1 MEERTDDLTALLDLL
16 PPDLRAAAA
25 ALEPERIV
33 EFVLDR
39 GRPATARLDHGRAEL
54 SAIPLEQAEIDAIA
68 AGVGSFSADNRAGV
82 EGTLHRI
89 AAIRNRQGRII
100 GLTLRVGRA
109 AHGIVEPIHD
119 VVAAAESL
127 LLLGRP
133 GVGKTTLLRET
144 ARVLADECDR
154 RVVIIDTAGEIA
166 GDGDVPHPAIGSA
179 RRMPVADPRQQ
190 DRVMIEA
197 VENHMPEVIIVDEIG
212 TEAEARAAR
221 TIAERGV
228 QLVATAHGHSLENLL
243 RNPVLDDLVGGVQTV
258 ILGDDEARARGG
270 QKTVQERR
278 GPPAFTAVV
287 EIVARG
293 ELRLHPDTGRAV
305 DRLLAG
311 RAPRWEARTA
321 HADETPAPT
330 TPSGPA
336 RAAGAPDSAP
346 GSRNPRGRT
355 RLLAYGVSRE
365 SVDRVLRTE
374 GLPAETVTNA
384 ERADMVVAL
393 RSRADDP
400 RLQRL
405 VDTATIP
412 LVTVKKNSTAQ
423 IRRALADAFNQVHG
437 ADPDEVDAVVRESEA
452 AIRRARETGEEVS
465 LPPRESALRRLQH
478 RIVVREGLLAESQ
491 GSGHQRHLVVL
502 PPEQK
507 SG

>member
-1 MEERTDDLTALLDLL
+1 
-16 PPDLRAAAA
+16 
-25 ALEPERIV
+25 V
-33 EFVLDR
+33 
-39 GRPATARLDHGRAEL
+39 
-54 SAIPLEQAEIDAIA
+54 PLEQADLDAVA
-68 AGVGSFSADNRAGV
+68 SRVGTFSADNRAGV

-119 VVAAAESL
+119 VVAAGDSL

-166 GDGDVPHPAIGSA
+166 GDGDIPHPAIGSA

-287 EIVARG
+287 EIVQRG
-293 ELRLHPDTGRAV
+293 ELRLHPSTARAV

-311 RAPRWEARTA
+311 RSPRWEARTA
-321 HADETPAPT
+321 
-330 TPSGPA
+330 
-336 RAAGAPDSAP
+336 AGAGTGNPPPAEATAP
-346 GSRNPRGRT
+346 AERPGGPEGAPEVGPRGRT
-355 RLLAYGVSRE
+355 RILAYGVSRD
-365 SVDRVLRTE
+365 SVDRVIRTE
-374 GLPAETVTNA
+374 GLPAETVPDPG
-384 ERADMVVAL
+384 RADLVLAL
-393 RSRADDP
+393 RSRAADP

-405 VDTATIP
+405 VDTSAVP

-423 IRRALADAFNQVHG
+423 IRRALADALNQVHG
-437 ADPDEVDAVVRESEA
+437 VDDETVSAVVREVEEA
-452 AIRRARETGEEVS
+452 VERVHREGEEVPLS
-465 LPPRESALRRLQH
+465 PAEGAVRRLQH
-478 RIVVREGLLAESQ
+478 RIVVRHGLVAESQ
-491 GSGHQRHLVVL
+491 GSGNQRHLVVL
-502 PPEQK
+502 PPTTG

>member
-1 MEERTDDLTALLDLL
+1 MQEHTDDLTALLDLL

-25 ALEPERIV
+25 ALDPEQV
-33 EFVLDR
+33 VGFVLDR
-39 GRPATARLDHGRAEL
+39 GRPATARLVAGRREL
-54 SAIPLEQAEIDAIA
+54 ASAPLEQAELDAIA
-68 AGVGSFSADNRAGV
+68 GRVGTFSADNRAGV

-119 VVAAAESL
+119 VVAAGRSL

-166 GDGDVPHPAIGSA
+166 GDGDIPHPAIGSA

-287 EIVARG
+287 EIAARG
-293 ELRLHPDTGRAV
+293 DLRLHPDTGRAV

-321 HADETPAPT
+321 HAEGPSSPTPPSDTAPE
-330 TPSGPA
+330 
-336 RAAGAPDSAP
+336 AGAPETTP
-346 GSRNPRGRT
+346 RSRGPRGIT

-374 GLPAETVTNA
+374 QLPAETVTNA

-405 VDTATIP
+405 VDTSVIP

-437 ADPDEVDAVVRESEA
+437 VDDETVSAVVREVEEA
-452 AIRRARETGEEVS
+452 VNRARREGEEVPLS
-465 LPPRESALRRLQH
+465 PSDGAMRRLQH
-478 RIVVREGLLAESQ
+478 RIVVRHGLVAESQ
-491 GSGHQRHLVVL
+491 GSGNQRHLVVL
-502 PPEQK
+502 PPDPEA
-507 SG
+507 G

>member
-1 MEERTDDLTALLDLL
+1 MEEQTDDLAALLDLL

-25 ALEPERIV
+25 ALDPEQVV

-54 SAIPLEQAEIDAIA
+54 ASVPLEQADLDAVA
-68 AGVGSFSADNRAGV
+68 SRVGAFSADNRAGV

-109 AHGIVEPIHD
+109 AHGIVDPIHD
-119 VVAAAESL
+119 VVAAGESL

-166 GDGDVPHPAIGSA
+166 GDGDIPHPAIGSA

-287 EIVARG
+287 EIVQRG
-293 ELRLHPDTGRAV
+293 ELRLHPSTARSV

-311 RAPRWEARTA
+311 RAPRCEMRTA
-321 HADETPAPT
+321 AE
-330 TPSGPA
+330 SG
-336 RAAGAPDSAP
+336 AGAPPPAEETGLPEGAESSAP
-346 GSRNPRGRT
+346 EVGPRGRT
-355 RLLAYGVSRE
+355 RILSYGVSRD
-365 SVDRVLRTE
+365 SVDRVIRTE
-374 GLPAETVTNA
+374 GLPAETVPDPGRT
-384 ERADMVVAL
+384 DLVLAL
-393 RSRADDP
+393 RSRAADP

-405 VDTATIP
+405 VDTSAVP

-423 IRRALADAFNQVHG
+423 IRRALADALNQVHG
-437 ADPDEVDAVVRESEA
+437 VDDETVSAVVREVEEA
-452 AIRRARETGEEVS
+452 VNRVRQEGEVVPLS
-465 LPPRESALRRLQH
+465 PAQGAVRRLQH
-478 RIVVREGLLAESQ
+478 RIVVRHGLVAESQ
-491 GSGHQRHLVVL
+491 GSGNQRHLVVL
-502 PPEQK
+502 PSTPDA
-507 SG
+507 G

>member
-1 MEERTDDLTALLDLL
+1 MEEYTDDLTALLDLL

-25 ALEPERIV
+25 ALDPERLV

-39 GRPATARLDHGRAEL
+39 GRPATARLDHGRTEL
-54 SAIPLEQAEIDAIA
+54 SAVPLEQAELDAIA
-68 AGVGSFSADNRAGV
+68 ARIGTFSADNRAGV

-119 VVAAAESL
+119 VVAAGRSL

-154 RVVIIDTAGEIA
+154 RVVIVDTAGEIA

-197 VENHMPEVIIVDEIG
+197 VENHMPEAIIVDEIG

-287 EIVARG
+287 EIVERG

-321 HADETPAPT
+321 RAEAASAPSSGSTP
-330 TPSGPA
+330 
-336 RAAGAPDSAP
+336 AAGAPASAP
-346 GSRNPRGRT
+346 DSPGRRGIT

-384 ERADMVVAL
+384 DRADMVVAL

-437 ADPDEVDAVVRESEA
+437 ADPDDVDAVVRESEA
-452 AIRRARETGEEVS
+452 AVRRARESGEEVA

-478 RIVVREGLLAESQ
+478 RIVVREGLVAESR
-491 GSGHQRHLVVL
+491 GSGDRRHLIVL
-502 PPEQK
+502 PPE
-507 SG
+507 

>member
-1 MEERTDDLTALLDLL
+1 MEQETDDLAALLDLL
-16 PPDLRAAAA
+16 PPDLRAAGA
-25 ALEPERIV
+25 ALDPDDVV

-39 GRPATARLDHGRAEL
+39 GRPATARLTGGRREL
-54 SAIPLEQAEIDAIA
+54 ASTPLEQADLDAVVER
-68 AGVGSFSADNRAGV
+68 VGAFSADNRAGV

-109 AHGIVEPIHD
+109 AHGIVDPIHD
-119 VVAAAESL
+119 VVAAGESL

-166 GDGDVPHPAIGSA
+166 GDGDIPHPAIGSA

-270 QKTVQERR
+270 QKTNQERR
-278 GPPAFTAVV
+278 GPPAFTVVV
-287 EIVARG
+287 EIAARG

-311 RAPRWEARTA
+311 RAPRWEARSA
-321 HADETPAPT
+321 RAET
-330 TPSGPA
+330 TPGSDVSTA
-336 RAAGAPDSAP
+336 LAPDPRPSAAP
-346 GSRNPRGRT
+346 SGSPAGRGTT

-405 VDTATIP
+405 VDTSTVP
-412 LVTVKKNSTAQ
+412 VVTVKKNSTAQ
-423 IRRALADAFNQVHG
+423 IRRALADAFNRVHG
-437 ADPDEVDAVVRESEA
+437 VDPEEVDAVVRESEA
-452 AIRRARETGEEVS
+452 AVRRARETGEAVPLAS
-465 LPPRESALRRLQH
+465 RESALRRLQH

-491 GSGHQRHLVVL
+491 GSGDRRHLVVM
-502 PPEQK
+502 PPA
-507 SG
+507 GDAG